1 MTLRRPQ
8 DVARALTH
16 NGHHPF
22 LCMNETLWV
31 SVWTAEVNVGNKL
44 LCFNNQVI
52 LKPSVHFNTY
62 CGHYYLWTV
71 EESLTNVYEYPKMA
85 NNHLRG

>member
-1 MTLRRPQ
+1 MLP
-8 DVARALTH
+8 DSALTH

-44 LCFNNQVI
+44 LCFNNQFLSHQYI
-52 LKPSVHFNTY
+52 SRRALRY
-62 CGHYYLWTV
+62 CCHYYLWTV

-85 NNHLRG
+85 NNH